1 MSDNFPSRE
10 RKCHHTG
17 FKMSC
22 RQLVTDGVCGK
33 WDYIQGTNPQTGVPV
48 MKWDCSENFT
58 HLMLMEI
65 AKAAHEGTKATLDF
79 RNAAL
84 DPEVRARQIEDLK
97 KTKAIE
103 AH

>member
-1 MSDNFPSRE
+1 MTDCLPPKE

-17 FKMSC
+17 FSKSC
-22 RQLVTDGVCGK
+22 RQLVADGACGK
-33 WDYIQGTNPQTGVPV
+33 WDFIQGANPQDGAPM

-58 HLMLMEI
+58 HFLLIEI
-65 AKAAHEGTKATLDF
+65 AKASHEGTKATLDF